1 MINIEPQNQTRLF
14 GLNNFMNELIQLDN
28 DNKLPNKILLSGQ
41 KGLGKSTL
49 AYHFINFILSKNE
62 KFNYNLEKFE
72 IHPENRSFKTMLNK
86 SNLNFFLIDVNLENK
101 FIDINQI
108 RNLISNLNKSS
119 LNNKPR
125 FILIDNI
132 EFLNVSSI
140 NALLKIL
147 EETSKN
153 IYFILIN
160 NNKKILPTLLSRC
173 INFKIFLSNHES
185 LEVLNTLLGQNFNNL
200 INSDLINYYS
210 SPGNIIN
217 LYKFALDNNYDLKNI
232 TLKDFL
238 KIIFEKN
245 HFKKD
250 HTLKYLFYDLIEF
263 YLNKINSDFSL
274 DIYEKYNYFLRR
286 ISDTKKFNLD
296 EESLFI
302 EFENNILN
310 G

>member
-1 MINIEPQNQTRLF
+1 M
-14 GLNNFMNELIQLDN
+14 
-28 DNKLPNKILLSGQ
+28 
-41 KGLGKSTL
+41 
-49 AYHFINFILSKNE
+49 
-62 KFNYNLEKFE
+62 
-72 IHPENRSFKTMLNK
+72 
-86 SNLNFFLIDVNLENK
+86 
-101 FIDINQI
+101 
-108 RNLISNLNKSS
+108 
-119 LNNKPR
+119 
-125 FILIDNI
+125 
-132 EFLNVSSI
+132 
-140 NALLKIL
+140 
-147 EETSKN
+147 
-153 IYFILIN
+153 
-160 NNKKILPTLLSRC
+160 
-173 INFKIFLSNHES
+173 SNHES
-185 LEVLNTLLGQNFNNL
+185 LEILNTLLGQNFNNL

-232 TLKDFL
+232 TLKDFF
-238 KIIFEKN
+238 KIIFEKIIL
-245 HFKKD
+245 KKD